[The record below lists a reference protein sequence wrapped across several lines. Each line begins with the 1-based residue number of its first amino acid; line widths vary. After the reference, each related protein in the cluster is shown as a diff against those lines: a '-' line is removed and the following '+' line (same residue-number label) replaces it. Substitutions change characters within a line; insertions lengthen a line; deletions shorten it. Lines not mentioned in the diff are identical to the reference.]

1 MSGQSGGGSPV
12 WLGVALVFV
21 GMVTKDMFTSTTDQ
35 EVVSNGQEKAVV
47 ADDLAGNS
55 IYFQYCYS

>member
-1 MSGQSGGGSPV
+1 MIKIQYLISYLVKNNQSIY
-12 WLGVALVFV
+12 AL
-21 GMVTKDMFTSTTDQ
+21 TSTTDQ